1 MAAIAARVGLQQMAP
16 SIISSLS
23 KGNTD
28 DYLSKISKN
37 IDVNKLNLGHAQTL
51 LDVNQNYKNGTLD
64 LNHAQNVLDLAKEV
78 KKSGGNYDMLNKKG
92 ARYISRIQ
100 KEFRHKLNENYYKL
114 VTGGNS
120 KKALKAFNSDGTKY
134 GDKLVDKYL
143 GKLEN
148 SIVKD
153 GYPPH
158 IVRNILTKYGGVLP
172 EKLNKM
178 VKKANKKISDDD
190 KKLSM
195 QFNTRDYMGDQSDG
209 LEHVN
214 ADVRKRSPNRRTIN
228 FSDEDATLSESADKP
243 PTLADRVEM
252 EQYADLTPDI
262 PKEVEVIEKPREEV
276 VVIEEPREEVVVIEE
291 PREEVVVIEEPI
303 SSIPA
308 VAAADVTNTPV
319 SEDLHRQI
327 QENKTIPSRN
337 EFMEIEQ
344 PGVIETLNRNK
355 LLNMQTEQEPNYI
368 NEKLEHLQN
377 QLNKLRNNK
386 SVDTDDNNSYRINFR
401 PIINMTMNGSDDQK
415 KNNNP
420 IIVSEPQIIE
430 KHSEENPEENNMN
443 VLNETE
449 KEIEKSQEYLNK
461 LESVIKIIDR
471 RKNSI
476 LYPGIKVSASQ
487 SKNNQ
492 EGGYWFN
499 NKKKSPFTKDSN
511 QLDLSN
517 SDDNTSENSKDL
529 YVKKNNLIIKNQK
542 SLLKKIYND
551 MKSLNKNNPDYE
563 LQLADLNSKYDNIN
577 NQIKFLEKLNKNP
590 NDSDNI
596 IDKKQMDIE
605 NKLYFLKEKIKKA
618 EDYIKKTS
626 PSAFRNLHPS
636 YNGGNMNPN
645 IHGNLNLIQKA
656 GFYNKIEESDLQ
668 DILNESKNIMNSYN
682 IVSSANRAEFI

>member
-1 MAAIAARVGLQQMAP
+1 
-16 SIISSLS
+16 
-23 KGNTD
+23 
-28 DYLSKISKN
+28 
-37 IDVNKLNLGHAQTL
+37 
-51 LDVNQNYKNGTLD
+51 
-64 LNHAQNVLDLAKEV
+64 
-78 KKSGGNYDMLNKKG
+78 
-92 ARYISRIQ
+92 
-100 KEFRHKLNENYYKL
+100 
-114 VTGGNS
+114 
-120 KKALKAFNSDGTKY
+120 
-134 GDKLVDKYL
+134 
-143 GKLEN
+143 
-148 SIVKD
+148 
-153 GYPPH
+153 
-158 IVRNILTKYGGVLP
+158 
-172 EKLNKM
+172 
-178 VKKANKKISDDD
+178 
-190 KKLSM
+190 
-195 QFNTRDYMGDQSDG
+195 
-209 LEHVN
+209 
-214 ADVRKRSPNRRTIN
+214 
-228 FSDEDATLSESADKP
+228 
-243 PTLADRVEM
+243 
-252 EQYADLTPDI
+252 
-262 PKEVEVIEKPREEV
+262 
-276 VVIEEPREEVVVIEE
+276 
-291 PREEVVVIEEPI
+291 
-303 SSIPA
+303 
-308 VAAADVTNTPV
+308 
-319 SEDLHRQI
+319 
-327 QENKTIPSRN
+327 
-337 EFMEIEQ
+337 
-344 PGVIETLNRNK
+344 
-355 LLNMQTEQEPNYI
+355 
-368 NEKLEHLQN
+368 
-377 QLNKLRNNK
+377 
-386 SVDTDDNNSYRINFR
+386 
-401 PIINMTMNGSDDQK
+401 MNGSDDQK

-449 KEIEKSQEYLNK
+449 KEVEKSQEYLNK

-511 QLDLSN
+511 QLDLSD

-668 DILNESKNIMNSYN
+668 DILNESKNIMNSYQN
-682 IVSSANRAEFI
+682 LTT